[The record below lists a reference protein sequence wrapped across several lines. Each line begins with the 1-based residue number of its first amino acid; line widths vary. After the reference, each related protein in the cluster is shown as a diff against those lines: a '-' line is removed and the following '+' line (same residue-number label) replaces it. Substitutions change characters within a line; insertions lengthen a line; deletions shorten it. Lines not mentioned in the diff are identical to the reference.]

1 MEPNIIVAHRRL
13 RHELMLDAYAIL
25 VDVLEIMLKWLDF
38 GGTLS
43 FLQTFLRCDRLAI
56 DGD

>member
-1 MEPNIIVAHRRL
+1 MAHRRL